1 MLAAPFGAAPP
12 CARRALIGLRYPSR
26 PVASR
31 QEEKE
36 ARRKE
41 RQELERKEAAAAARK
56 KRLQM
61 VGGGLLAIAAL
72 AAVIIAIVAAA
83 GGDDEQE
90 ASAPSD
96 SGASAA
102 VKLPAQETSD
112 YEAAAKAAGCTL
124 TNPEYEGAGHEE
136 KDFKPS
142 DYKTNPPTS
151 GTHFPEWYDDGVY
164 EPGTTDNL
172 GMLVHTLEH
181 GRINVQYKKGTPP
194 EDVAKL
200 EALLAEQ
207 NDGYHMLLFENTTG
221 MDAQIAAT
229 AWTHS
234 LTCDKMNDKV
244 FDAIRTF
251 RARYIDKGPETVP

>member
-1 MLAAPFGAAPP
+1 
-12 CARRALIGLRYPSR
+12 
-26 PVASR
+26 VASR

-36 ARRKE
+36 ARRQE
-41 RQELERKEAAAAARK
+41 RLERERKEAAAAGRK
-56 KRLQM
+56 KRLQL
-61 VGGGLLAIAAL
+61 VGGGLLAVAAIAAVVIAIL
-72 AAVIIAIVAAA
+72 AAAG

-90 ASAPSD
+90 AAAPS
-96 SGASAA
+96 SGENAA
-102 VKLPAQETSD
+102 VQLPPQETSD
-112 YEAAAKAAGCTL
+112 IEAAAKAAGCTL
-124 TNPEYEGAGHEE
+124 TNPEFEGQDHSE
-136 KDFKPS
+136 KDFTAA

-181 GRINVQYKKGTPP
+181 GRINVQYKKGTPA
-194 EDVAKL
+194 ETVAQL

-207 NDGYHMLLFENTTG
+207 NEGYHMLLYENTTD
-221 MDAQIAAT
+221 MEPQIAAT

-234 LTCDKMNDKV
+234 LTCDEMNDKV